1 MDTNG
6 EGGMNVKKILLLL
19 LIVVPALEIAVILLS
34 WNTFGIALTVLFIIL
49 TGILGAALARREGLQ
64 AIRKAQLKTSQ
75 GQVPGNELL
84 DGVCILIGGVVLLTP
99 GFISDALGFLLLIPA
114 TREIFKRLLQRIYEK
129 MVYSGNVYVISNQN
143 GRKY

>member
-1 MDTNG
+1 M
-6 EGGMNVKKILLLL
+6 KKILLLL

-84 DGVCILIGGVVLLTP
+84 DGICILIGGVVLLTP
-99 GFISDALGFLLLIPA
+99 GFISDALGFLLLIPP